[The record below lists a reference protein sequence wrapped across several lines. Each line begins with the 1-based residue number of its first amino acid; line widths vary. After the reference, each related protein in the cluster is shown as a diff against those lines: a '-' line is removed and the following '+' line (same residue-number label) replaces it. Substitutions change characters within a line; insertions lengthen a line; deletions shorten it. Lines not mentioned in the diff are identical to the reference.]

1 MAAFDYKKEYKQLY
15 QPKKEPELIQVPPM
29 QFVAVEGK
37 GDPNE
42 ENGAYSNALSLLY
55 GISFTIKMSHL
66 GSKKIEAYFPY
77 VVPPPKGL
85 WYQEGGPY
93 RKICPCYSSHIRYN
107 NSMYKIFHGKD

>member
-66 GSKKIEAYFPY
+66 GSKKNRGIFSLCGTAAGRAL
-77 VVPPPKGL
+77 VDGK
-85 WYQEGGPY
+85 W
-93 RKICPCYSSHIRYN
+93 SSRH
-107 NSMYKIFHGKD
+107 

>member
-66 GSKKIEAYFPY
+66 GSKKSRDIFLMWYRRW
-77 VVPPPKGL
+77 KGF
-85 WYQEGGPY
+85 GGWRMELPALITAGNPSFAGF
-93 RKICPCYSSHIRYN
+93 R
-107 NSMYKIFHGKD
+107 